1 VAKIIKTNQTEPKS
15 IKSQEKEWIY
25 NGLDCCVTKE
35 VFDVL
40 EPQLDQYTRATYAFS
55 RELQG
60 PVLEMRLRGV
70 LVDQERKGQV
80 LDEYFTILDRL
91 EVQLERIVREGVGM
105 VGFNFRSTAH
115 LRELFYD
122 RLGIPPIRYQGRVTV
137 NRNALERMEQYL
149 VARPIINHLT
159 AMRDIAK
166 KISVLKTDI
175 DNDGRIR
182 TSYNIGGTS
191 TGRFSSSLSEFG
203 TGGNLQ
209 NIEDLLRSILTADP
223 GWKMGY
229 FDAEQGESRVVG
241 GIEYALFG
249 DGRYLDACESG
260 DLHTTVAILVWPN
273 HGWTTDPEANKEL
286 AEQPYY
292 RHYSRRFMC
301 KKIGHGTNYAG
312 KPRTLAEQA
321 KVDIDLIEEFQ
332 PKYFRA
338 FPAHL
343 RWHADVKHK
352 LESTGTLVSLLG
364 RKRQFWGR
372 RSDAATLREAIAYD
386 PQGSLADIV
395 NRGGIALWRSNICQL
410 LLQQHDA
417 WVVQYPQ
424 EREDEI
430 IPQIFSLLR
439 YPVPIGTDRE
449 LVIPFGCKTGW
460 NFAEYCCGE
469 RTRPE
474 CKECRKAINPLGLKS
489 YKGTDRRTPPKK
501 VGILDRIF
509 C

>member
-1 VAKIIKTNQTEPKS
+1 MKIIQTNKTDPKS
-15 IKSQEKEWIY
+15 LKAQEREWVY
-25 NGLDCCVTKE
+25 NGLDCCVTRE

-40 EPQLDQYTRATYAFS
+40 SPQLDNHTAGTYAFS

-70 LVDQERKGQV
+70 LVDQERRAHVVDQ
-80 LDEYFTILDRL
+80 YFEMLERL
-91 EVQLERIVREGVGM
+91 EGQLERIVREGVGM
-105 VGFNFRSTAH
+105 IGFNWASPKQ
-115 LRELFYD
+115 LQELFYD

-159 AMRDIAK
+159 TMRDIGK

-175 DNDGRIR
+175 DADGRIR

-209 NIEDLLRSILTADP
+209 NIEDLLRSVLIADP
-223 GWKMGY
+223 GMKMAY

-241 GIEYALFG
+241 GIEYVLFR
-249 DGRYLDACESG
+249 DASYLDACESG
-260 DLHTTVAILVWPN
+260 DLHTTVAKLVWP
-273 HGWTTDPEANKEL
+273 GLLWTNVPEADKAL

-321 KVDIDLIEEFQ
+321 KVDVDLIEEFQ
-332 PKYFRA
+332 PIYFKA

-343 RWHADVKHK
+343 RWHAHVKDE
-352 LESTGTLVSLLG
+352 LETTGTIVSLLG

-372 RSDAATLREAIAYD
+372 RNDPATLREAIAYD
-386 PQGSLADIV
+386 PQGSLSDIV
-395 NRGGIALWRSNICQL
+395 NNGMLRLWRENICQL
-410 LLQQHDA
+410 LLQVHDA
-417 WVVQYPQ
+417 VVVQYPA
-424 EREDEI
+424 EREAEI
-430 IPQIFSLLR
+430 IPRILSLLR
-439 YPVPIGTDRE
+439 YPVEIGDRR
-449 LVIPFGCKTGW
+449 LIIPYGCKTGW
-460 NFAEYCCGE
+460 NFGEYNE
-469 RTRPE
+469 RT
-474 CKECRKAINPLGLKS
+474 NVHGLKGW
-489 YKGTDRRTPPKK
+489 KGSDKRAAPKK
-501 VGILDRIF
+501 VGILDRILR
-509 C
+509 